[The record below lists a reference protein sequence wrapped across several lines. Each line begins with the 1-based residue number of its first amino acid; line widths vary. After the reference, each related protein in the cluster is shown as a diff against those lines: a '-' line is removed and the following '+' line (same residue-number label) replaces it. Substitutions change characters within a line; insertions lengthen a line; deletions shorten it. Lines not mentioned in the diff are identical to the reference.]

1 MVAGAHATRR
11 VQHSMK
17 NGFPKGSN
25 GFASHRRELNT
36 ELEEDLEEPPL
47 FIAVMTYLAYF
58 FFIIFGYM
66 RDFIRKYG
74 LEKSKFVK
82 ETGNQ
87 VRISL

>member
-17 NGFPKGSN
+17 NGFLKGSN

-66 RDFIRKYG
+66 RDFMRKYG